1 MTSSYELLVF
11 LKNKNLLAQSSD
23 FWWPNYGTFEVVIG
37 AILTQNTKYTNV
49 EKSLQNLKEKELLT
63 LESLANI
70 DTQLLSIY
78 IKPSG
83 FQNQKAKRIKL
94 LCKNIIET
102 FGSFEIFQNNVSRS
116 WLLEQKGIGQESAD
130 AILCYACKKDEMV
143 VDKYTNNLLK
153 TFGYEFETYEDLK
166 HWCEY
171 GINESFDKI
180 ASLYGYEVTLNQVF
194 SRFHGK
200 IVEFMKQNPKVKL

>member
-1 MTSSYELLVF
+1 MTNSYELLVF
-11 LKNKNLLAQSSD
+11 LKNKNLLINSSD

-83 FQNQKAKRIKL
+83 FQNQKAQRIKL
-94 LCKNIIET
+94 LCQNIIET
-102 FGSFEIFQNNVSRS
+102 FSSFEIFQNNVSRS

-180 ASLYGYEVTLNQVF
+180 ALLYGYDITLNQLYC
-194 SRFHGK
+194 RFHGK
-200 IVEFMKQNPKVKL
+200 IVEFMKQNPRVK